1 MTTSTLGHAPTR
13 NLKRSILHAERRR
26 RLHAFALIAPLGAF
40 LLAIFVVPIAALLF
54 RAVDNPEVIERLP
67 RTLEALAGWDGTS
80 TPPDAA
86 YMALMHDLQDA
97 KDASATGVLARRL
110 NYEIS
115 GYRTLLLKTVRRMPF
130 DDART
135 LDPAGIRDRFLQ
147 IDKRWSEPAYWQS
160 IARNDTRW
168 SPYYLLAALDLKQ
181 EPDGRIVRVAPTTSA
196 FLDIFGRTFLIS
208 AVVTLVALA
217 LGFPLAYWISQ
228 LSTRRANLVMICVL
242 IPFWTSVLVRIAAWV
257 VLLQRQGLINSA
269 LMSLGLTGE
278 PVELLFNRLGVYIAM
293 THILLPFMVLPIYST
308 MKSIPPTYQRA
319 AISLGSHPFA
329 AFWRVYLPQTYPG
342 IGAGALLVFI
352 ISVGYYITP
361 ALLGGA
367 GDQMISYYVAYFTN
381 QTINWG
387 MASALGFLLLV
398 GTLLL
403 YSLYRR
409 LSGRELGLG

>member
-1 MTTSTLGHAPTR
+1 MMTSSLGKAPIR
-13 NLKRSILHAERRR
+13 SLKRSIVHAERRR
-26 RLHAFALIAPLGAF
+26 KLRAFALIAPLGAF
-40 LLAIFVVPIAALLF
+40 LLVIFVIPIAMLLF
-54 RAVDNPEVIERLP
+54 RAVDNPEVMERLP
-67 RTLEALAGWDGTS
+67 RTLEALAEWGGEGP
-80 TPPDAA
+80 PPDAA
-86 YMALMHDLQDA
+86 YAALMHDLQAA
-97 KDASATGVLARRL
+97 KDESGTGSLARRL

-115 GYRTLLLKTVRRMPF
+115 GYRTLLFKTIRRMPF
-130 DDART
+130 SDAATLDDA
-135 LDPAGIRDRFLQ
+135 AIRERFLQ
-147 IDKRWSEPAYWQS
+147 IDPRWGEPPYWQS

-168 SPYYLLAALDLKQ
+168 SPYYLLAALDLQQ
-181 EPDGRIVRVAPTTSA
+181 EPDGSIARVPPTTSA

-208 AVVTLVALA
+208 AVVTLLTLA
-217 LGFPLAYWISQ
+217 LGFPLAYWISK
-228 LSTRRANLVMICVL
+228 LSQRRANLVMICVL

-257 VLLQRQGLINSA
+257 VLLQRQGLVNSA
-269 LMSLGLTGE
+269 LMSLGITGE
-278 PVELLFNRLGVYIAM
+278 PLELLFNRIGVYIAM

-308 MKSIPPTYQRA
+308 MQSVPPTYQRA

-342 IGAGALLVFI
+342 IAAGALLVFI

>member
-1 MTTSTLGHAPTR
+1 MMTSTLGRAPTHGV
-13 NLKRSILHAERRR
+13 KRSLMHAERRR
-26 RLHAFALIAPLGAF
+26 KLRAFALIAPLGLF
-40 LLAIFVVPIAALLF
+40 LLAIFVIPIAMLLL
-54 RAVDNPEVIERLP
+54 RAVDNPEVTERLP
-67 RTLEALAGWDGTS
+67 RTLVALADWDGATA
-80 TPPDAA
+80 PPDAA
-86 YMALMHDLQDA
+86 YAALMRDLQEA
-97 KDASATGVLARRL
+97 KDNSATGALARRL

-115 GYRTLLLKTVRRMPF
+115 GYRTLLLKTVRHMPF
-130 DDART
+130 EDAQTLNDSEIRQRLLKIDARW
-135 LDPAGIRDRFLQ
+135 G
-147 IDKRWSEPAYWQS
+147 EPPYWQS

-181 EPDGRIVRVAPTTSA
+181 EPDGSIARVPPTTSA

-208 AVVTLVALA
+208 AVVTLVTLA

-228 LSTRRANLVMICVL
+228 QSRRHANLIMICVL

-257 VLLQRQGLINSA
+257 VLLQRQGLVNGA
-269 LMSLGLTGE
+269 LMNMGITDE
-278 PVELLFNRLGVYIAM
+278 PVDLLFNRLGVYIAM

-308 MKSIPPTYQRA
+308 MQSIPPTYQRA

>member
-1 MTTSTLGHAPTR
+1 
-13 NLKRSILHAERRR
+13 
-26 RLHAFALIAPLGAF
+26 
-40 LLAIFVVPIAALLF
+40 
-54 RAVDNPEVIERLP
+54 
-67 RTLEALAGWDGTS
+67 
-80 TPPDAA
+80 
-86 YMALMHDLQDA
+86 
-97 KDASATGVLARRL
+97 
-110 NYEIS
+110 
-115 GYRTLLLKTVRRMPF
+115 
-130 DDART
+130 
-135 LDPAGIRDRFLQ
+135 
-147 IDKRWSEPAYWQS
+147 
-160 IARNDTRW
+160 
-168 SPYYLLAALDLKQ
+168 
-181 EPDGRIVRVAPTTSA
+181 
-196 FLDIFGRTFLIS
+196 
-208 AVVTLVALA
+208 
-217 LGFPLAYWISQ
+217 
-228 LSTRRANLVMICVL
+228 
-242 IPFWTSVLVRIAAWV
+242 

-308 MKSIPPTYQRA
+308 MKSIPHTYQRA